1 MALLGTIAF
10 FATGHQATLASIQ
23 WRVAFVGFT
32 TVTYPLSPA
41 FVVLNAFGPLVVLPA
56 FGAVLLALW
65 NVAPARARRTE
76 QGGEQLVSP
85 APMRTPAVV
94 LRTCMGFLL
103 YFSVLAV
110 SAALF
115 AWHFRRHLM
124 LFKIWAPRYMMS
136 GLVLLTADVAL
147 MLAVAAAWR
156 VADKTRRLF
165 GTVYA

>member
-1 MALLGTIAF
+1 
-10 FATGHQATLASIQ
+10 
-23 WRVAFVGFT
+23 
-32 TVTYPLSPA
+32 
-41 FVVLNAFGPLVVLPA
+41 
-56 FGAVLLALW
+56 
-65 NVAPARARRTE
+65 
-76 QGGEQLVSP
+76 
-85 APMRTPAVV
+85 
-94 LRTCMGFLL
+94 MGFLL